1 MSTDV
6 SGMIECRPLARIFGE
21 DDEDAVWHAAL
32 DLFLLNTGNAYDAF
46 ACLFGV
52 RNSFGF
58 RPLSE
63 DRGLPEDASEG
74 LRETFSAWG
83 GPQDAHGT
91 TWISWAELAAADW
104 DETDRSGTLS
114 RSTVAGTG
122 TLWAPV
128 WDVMRTLA
136 ELHGPEHVR
145 LVVWFD

>member
-1 MSTDV
+1 MSTDA
-6 SGMIECRPLARIFGE
+6 SGMIECRPLARVFGE
-21 DDEDAVWHAAL
+21 HDEDAVWQAAI

-74 LRETFSAWG
+74 LRETFNAWG

-91 TWISWAELAAADW
+91 AWISWATSW
-104 DETDRSGTLS
+104 QPP
-114 RSTVAGTG
+114 TG
-122 TLWAPV
+122 TRPIGPAPG
-128 WDVMRTLA
+128 A
-136 ELHGPEHVR
+136 EAPWL
-145 LVVWFD
+145 